1 MILIKSVAIL
11 SEQQQQQNIVNMFHK
26 DEKKNEFYQNRHCSK
41 QYLYEKK
48 NILEKKDYIS
58 LHESKYLNKKKRR
71 KFQRNI
77 TDDNVPTTG
86 QR

>member
-26 DEKKNEFYQNRHCSK
+26 DEKNEFYQNRHCSK

-48 NILEKKDYIS
+48 IY
-58 LHESKYLNKKKRR
+58 
-71 KFQRNI
+71 
-77 TDDNVPTTG
+77 
-86 QR
+86 